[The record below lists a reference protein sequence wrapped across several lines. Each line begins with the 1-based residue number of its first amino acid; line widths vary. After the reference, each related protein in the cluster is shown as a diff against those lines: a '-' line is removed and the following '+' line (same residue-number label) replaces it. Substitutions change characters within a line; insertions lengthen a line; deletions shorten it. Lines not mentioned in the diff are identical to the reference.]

1 MTGSQ
6 KWGGLVMGI
15 LFALIGLLLGSSF
28 AGLVLIIGGAIIAA
42 VHAGLL
48 LLARRKR

>member
-1 MTGSQ
+1 
-6 KWGGLVMGI
+6 MGV
-15 LFALIGLLLGSSF
+15 LFALIGLLLGSS
-28 AGLVLIIGGAIIAA
+28 AVGLVLIVGGVIIAA